1 MQICNAGDVMSVCK
15 VCEYSCVDHH
25 IENED
30 PRAQVCI
37 DCAEMISNAF
47 RASISGS
54 GSKKAYISKK
64 LRQQVYMRDGKSCVL
79 CGVDSDLTCDHVYPE
94 SKGGA
99 TTLDNL
105 QTLCRSCNSKKG
117 VTV

>member
-1 MQICNAGDVMSVCK
+1 MSVCK